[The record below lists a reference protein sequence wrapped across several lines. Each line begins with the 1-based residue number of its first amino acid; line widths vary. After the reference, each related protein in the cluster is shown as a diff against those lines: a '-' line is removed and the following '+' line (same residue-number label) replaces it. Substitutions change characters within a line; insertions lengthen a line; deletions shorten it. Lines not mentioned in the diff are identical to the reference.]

1 MNKKEANNG
10 YITQQVE
17 RIVNMIP
24 GTLTY
29 KGTHKERFSI
39 EAIRFNEESSARE
52 RYGSV
57 WDLNKDTRGNELKLP
72 YVEWLNITG
81 FNQVDEIKALG
92 QNYDVDSVI
101 LEQILSVSKHCFFQ
115 HEEDLLFNDLQ
126 MFYIKDNHI
135 IRENI
140 CILYKDDLVMTFQ
153 EKPGDV
159 FDSIRQRIADNIG
172 RIRKEDSS
180 YTYFC
185 ILDALVDHYI
195 QVTEFIREKITE
207 MEFLMFENED
217 LNYKDLHELRKQIML
232 IRMNIA
238 TLEKMGQDLAS
249 LPKFDKLDHYF
260 ESLLHHIRMVVS
272 EIDMEREAID
282 GLYENYML
290 TNSNNMNETM
300 TTLTIFSAIFIPLS
314 FVAGIFGMNFQ
325 WVPLL
330 DNPNGFIYFIIGCVV
345 TAISMLGFFKFK
357 KWF

>member
-1 MNKKEANNG
+1 MSKKEMTNG
-10 YITQQVE
+10 YLTQQVE

-29 KGTHKERFSI
+29 KGNHKERFSI
-39 EAIRFNEESSARE
+39 EAIRFNEASSSRKT
-52 RYGSV
+52 Y
-57 WDLNKDTRGNELKLP
+57 DTTKSLIGGKVDQGIDGP

-81 FNQVDEIKALG
+81 INQVDEIKALG
-92 QNYDVDSVI
+92 QKYSIDSVI

-126 MFYIKDNHI
+126 MFYIKDNNI
-135 IRENI
+135 VRENI
-140 CILYKDDLVMTFQ
+140 CLVYKDDIVMTFQ
-153 EKPGDV
+153 EKAGDV
-159 FDSIRQRIADNIG
+159 FDSIRDRIAGDKG
-172 RIRKEDSS
+172 RIRKEDSA

-185 ILDALVDHYI
+185 ILDALIDHYI
-195 QVTEFIREKITE
+195 QVTEFIREEITQ
-207 MEFLMFENED
+207 MEFVMFENED

-238 TLEKMGQDLAS
+238 TLEKMGQDLAG
-249 LPKFDKLDHYF
+249 LPQFEELDHYF

-272 EIDMEREAID
+272 EIAMEREAID

-290 TNSNNMNETM
+290 TNSNNMNQTM

-330 DNPNGFIYFIIGCVV
+330 DNPNGFVYFMVGCGV
-345 TAISMLGFFKFK
+345 TALTMLGFFKFK